1 MAKLQKAQKSY
12 GACLGK
18 NLVYGDFTGADATF
32 TITGGPILLQ
42 SLGFMV
48 TTLMAG
54 TNTLQFRFT
63 VTDGSITNLC
73 TAADTDAAAVGQL
86 FVITGA
92 AGESIVK
99 TTAVGYS
106 VLADQ
111 DTLPIV
117 LSTGTIYMTW
127 SASST
132 AGAGV
137 AFMQYTPLSQF
148 TNVSI
153 A

>member
-18 NLVYGDFTGADATF
+18 NLVYGDMTGTDATF
-32 TITGGPILLQ
+32 TISGGPILLK

-54 TNTLQFRFT
+54 ANELKFRFT
-63 VTDGSITNLC
+63 VTSGSITDLC
-73 TAADTDAAAVGQL
+73 TATDTDAAAVGQL
-86 FVITGA
+86 FVITGNA
-92 AGESIVK
+92 AEGLTK
-99 TTAVGYS
+99 TTAAGFS

-117 LSTGTIYMTW
+117 LSTGTIYMNW
-127 SASST
+127 SATST
-132 AGAGV
+132 GGAGV
-137 AFMQYTPLSQF
+137 AFMEYTPLCQF